1 MANLQVRW
9 RFIGRNAG
17 FSLLATPLS
26 AIHRDSAS
34 FFRKKWSTI
43 QHACERACD
52 LCYLSILIFF
62 FPAMASRSSNMPGN
76 GLRTLWIPSVIPSS
90 DYSQASNDQRPRASG
105 SKRPIGYGRK
115 PWPGV
120 HFGGS
125 LVGCLLNSRIFR
137 TSFRSRCYPVRS
149 VHLTPSLPYCDV
161 DISCEFQYVY

>member
-62 FPAMASRSSNMPGN
+62 FPATARRSSNMPGN

-90 DYSQASNDQRPRASG
+90 DYSQASNDQRPSPPARRDRPAAAGSLAPRSTSG
-105 SKRPIGYGRK
+105 EQ
-115 PWPGV
+115 
-120 HFGGS
+120 
-125 LVGCLLNSRIFR
+125 LVGCLLNSRLFR
-137 TSFRSRCYPVRS
+137 TSFRSRCYPCYKRPFDAEPFVLRR
-149 VHLTPSLPYCDV
+149 
-161 DISCEFQYVY
+161 